1 MHIQLS
7 EDQEANHRWL
17 TFRCCD
23 LEVKECKWQTNGNT
37 EDEVMRRVEEHFHE
51 KHGFAFRSCNP
62 DHRSSKRSAS
72 RRHSQGP
79 NRQSASRAGLEAYAG
94 SRSNC
99 ASSGPS

>member
-37 EDEVMRRVEEHFHE
+37 EDDVMRRVEEHFHE
-51 KHGFAFRSCNP
+51 KHGFAFDLATRIIV
-62 DHRSSKRSAS
+62 
-72 RRHSQGP
+72 
-79 NRQSASRAGLEAYAG
+79 RQAIRKQAA
-94 SRSNC
+94 
-99 ASSGPS
+99 